1 MVKDSFRDV
10 LMFIGRF
17 STDGNSTRNEVI
29 DAFTHG
35 CCYWFA
41 YILVERFKNEYNS
54 YIVIDYIANHFAA
67 SIDGRV
73 YDITGEV
80 PTMYNWEKWEDCY
93 EDDINLYDYITK
105 DCIMF

>member
-1 MVKDSFRDV
+1 MINDSFSEV

-29 DAFTHG
+29 DTFTRG

-41 YILVERFKNEYNS
+41 YILVERFKNEYIS
-54 YIVIDYIANHFAA
+54 YIVIDYISNHFAA
-67 SIDGRV
+67 NIDGII
-73 YDITGEV
+73 YDITGDV
-80 PTMYNWEKWEDCY
+80 TDNYNWEKWEDC
-93 EDDINLYDYITK
+93 DDVNLIKHITN